1 MTQKKRVDVW
11 VPIGIVV
18 LILYLLFMLYPMFK
32 LLLSSVM
39 GEGGGFTLEF
49 FHQFFGKNYYVETI
63 SNSLLI
69 STAVT
74 VFSLLL
80 GIPFAYFY
88 NLYDLKGKAFLQVV
102 AILCSMS
109 PPFIGA
115 YSWIQLFGR
124 AGIVTK
130 FIKNTFGFVLPN
142 IYGFWGCTLVI
153 SFQLFPLVFLY
164 MSGALKNIDNSLL
177 EASSN
182 LGITKFKQVFKIILP
197 LCMPTILAAA
207 LMVFMRA
214 FADFGTP
221 LLIGEGFQTL
231 PVLIYKSYVG
241 ETSINHGFAAAV
253 SAIAIGL
260 TAVFFLV
267 QKAVANRFS
276 FTINAL
282 HPIERKRTRSKGVG
296 ALMHI
301 FCYFL
306 VLFAFLPQAF
316 VVYQSFRNTSG
327 KLFTSGYSLN
337 SYKEVLA
344 KMGRAIPTT
353 LGIGLLALFVVLVMA
368 IIIAYMVVRRRGTL
382 SNAIDVLSMV
392 PYIIPGSVIG
402 IALVISFNTKPLV
415 LTGTVAIMVIALVIR
430 RIPYTIRSS
439 VAILQQIPLSVEEAA
454 ISLGCSKLKAFF
466 QITVP
471 MMSNGILSGAILSW
485 VTIITELSTSIILY
499 TTSTTTMTLAI
510 YTYVTRGND
519 GLASAMS
526 AILVYMTTASLILF
540 IKFSKNK
547 ELAF

>member
-1 MTQKKRVDVW
+1 MSHKKRMDVW
-11 VPIGIVV
+11 VYIGIVV
-18 LILYLLFMLYPMFK
+18 LALYLLFMLYPMIR
-32 LLLSSVM
+32 LLLSSVVSDEGNFTM
-39 GEGGGFTLEF
+39 GYFR
-49 FHQFFGKNYYVETI
+49 QFFSKNYYVDTI

-69 STAVT
+69 STAAT
-74 VFSLLL
+74 FFSLLL

-88 NLYDLKGKAFLQVV
+88 NLYDMKGKAFLQVI

-124 AGIVTK
+124 SGIVTK
-130 FIKNTFGFVLPN
+130 FVRSVFGIAMPS

-182 LGITKFKQVFKIILP
+182 LGVSKFKQVFKIILP

-221 LLIGEGFQTL
+221 LLIAEGFQTL

-241 ETSINHGFAAAV
+241 ETTVNHGFAAAV
-253 SAIAIGL
+253 SAIAILL
-260 TAVFFLV
+260 TAIFFLV
-267 QKAVANRFS
+267 QKAAANRFS

-282 HPIERKRTRSKGVG
+282 HPIERKKTRSKWTG

-301 FCYFL
+301 FCYGM

-327 KLFTSGYSLN
+327 KLFTSGYSLK
-337 SYKEVLA
+337 SYRDVIA
-344 KMGRAIPTT
+344 KMGRAIPNT
-353 LGIGLLALFVVLVMA
+353 LIVGILALVVVLV
-368 IIIAYMVVRRRGTL
+368 IATLISYMVVRRRGTL
-382 SNAIDVLSMV
+382 SNTIDVLSMV

-402 IALVISFNTKPLV
+402 IALVISFNGKPLA

-439 VAILQQIPLSVEEAA
+439 VAILQQIPLSMEEAA
-454 ISLGCSKLKAFF
+454 ISLGSSKLKAFTN
-466 QITVP
+466 ITIP
-471 MMSNGILSGAILSW
+471 MMANGILSGAILSW

-519 GLASAMS
+519 GLASAMA
-526 AILVYMTTASLILF
+526 AILVYMTTGSLLLF
-540 IKFSKNK
+540 TRFSKNK